1 MKYLYYKNFLSMLDN
16 AEGIK
21 IFRHFYIQNDNGEII
36 DILQDG
42 NLSCATFVS
51 SILYLNH
58 LISSQHTT
66 VDSTIK
72 DLLNSGWKLSSFDDL
87 SKGDVLIWDEAED
100 QESKKLHKHIGFYID
115 KKTALSNDYRYQ
127 CIRKHKIN
135 FMERKIIQC
144 FKYENI

>member
-21 IFRHFYIQNDNGEII
+21 IFRHFYIQNDNGGII

-72 DLLNSGWKLSSFDDL
+72 DLLNSGWELSSFDNL
-87 SKGDVLIWDEAED
+87 SKGDILIWDETED
-100 QESKKLHKHIGFYID
+100 
-115 KKTALSNDYRYQ
+115 
-127 CIRKHKIN
+127 
-135 FMERKIIQC
+135 
-144 FKYENI
+144 